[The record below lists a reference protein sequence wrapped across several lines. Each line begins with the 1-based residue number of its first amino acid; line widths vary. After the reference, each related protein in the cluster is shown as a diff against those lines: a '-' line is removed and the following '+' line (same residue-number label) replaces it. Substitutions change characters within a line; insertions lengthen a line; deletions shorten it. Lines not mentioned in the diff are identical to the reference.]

1 MVRMYIDDISS
12 SLHFEQR
19 EAWLAK
25 LPTIFI
31 IHRSFSWIVLAA
43 VFYANWYCKKVPVLK
58 EPLKKLTGIVLLS
71 AVTGIVL
78 YYLDIPAA
86 AQPLHLFLA
95 SMAITQTMFMLLYTK
110 NTTDLMKPQ
119 IL

>member
-1 MVRMYIDDISS
+1 
-12 SLHFEQR
+12 LHFEQR

-25 LPTIFI
+25 TPLAFI
-31 IHRSFSWIVLAA
+31 IHRSFSWIVLIA
-43 VFYANWYCKKVPVLK
+43 VFYANWYCRKVPVLAN
-58 EPLKKLTGIVLLS
+58 PLKKLTGIILLS
-71 AVTGIVL
+71 VVTGIVL
-78 YYLDIPAA
+78 YYLDMPAL

-95 SMAITQTMFMLLYTK
+95 SMAITQTMFILLYTK